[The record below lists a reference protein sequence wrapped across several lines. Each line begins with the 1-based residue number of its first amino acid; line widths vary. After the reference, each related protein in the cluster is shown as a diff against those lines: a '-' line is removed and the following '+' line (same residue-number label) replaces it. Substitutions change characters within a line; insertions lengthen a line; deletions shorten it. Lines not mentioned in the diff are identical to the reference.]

1 MPGAGRGTTSTRS
14 GPARPRVR
22 SPVSGRPEP
31 TASDGATGTSAACG
45 RRPTHDHPGSDEAT
59 ETAEL
64 VGGVGRA
71 QLPDQPGEQ
80 AVDGGVG
87 PDDAEA
93 AHLGEVDDQR
103 RPRDRRVGA
112 ARPLDPGDPGGH
124 VARAQPHAGRPA
136 AAPERGPALL
146 GGHQDGR
153 RVGMGAV
160 EPFRLAPERVA
171 EPAARLRDRRRVRR
185 DLASVRPPGP
195 PPVAEGAG
203 EQRDGPEGGEEQQ
216 LRTEEDREGDRH
228 GHRGDGRDPRDARRD
243 VARAGLWDSGS
254 RHRPNPAVVRSWG

>member
-1 MPGAGRGTTSTRS
+1 M
-14 GPARPRVR
+14 
-22 SPVSGRPEP
+22 SGRPEP

-59 ETAEL
+59 DDHEL

-87 PDDAEA
+87 PDDTEA

-124 VARAQPHAGRPA
+124 GCPSPA
-136 AAPERGPALL
+136 ARGPTRRPRQSAARALL

-153 RVGMGAV
+153 RVGMGTV

-171 EPAARLRDRRRVRR
+171 EPAARLGDCHRVRR
-185 DLASVRPPGP
+185 DLASVGAPGA

-203 EQRDGPEGGEEQQ
+203 EQRDGTEGSEEQQ

-228 GHRGDGRDPRDARRD
+228 GHGGDGRDPRDA
-243 VARAGLWDSGS
+243 
-254 RHRPNPAVVRSWG
+254 PAMSFGR